1 MSDKK
6 LFFRKLGQGKPLIIL
21 HGLFGASDN
30 WLTIG
35 KSLSEH
41 FEVYLVDQRNHGQS
55 FHDHEHNFD
64 VMAEDLAN
72 FIKENSITQPI
83 VLGHSMGGKV
93 AMNYALSHPGK
104 VEKLIVVD
112 ISPRGYKVHHD
123 KILEGLKSIDLGS
136 LESRK
141 EADDQL
147 AKYVPNVGE
156 RQFLLKSLSRTGDG
170 FEWKINVAAIDNNI
184 GLIVGEIDGEPNP
197 VPTLFIDGENS
208 NYIRDI
214 DLPIIKKLFP
224 DSQVVTIKNAGHWVH
239 AEQPEAFLETLMAFL
254 SKQST

>member
-55 FHDHEHNFD
+55 FHDPAHNFD
-64 VMAEDLAN
+64 VMAEDLGK
-72 FIKENSITQPI
+72 FIKENNITQPI

-93 AMNYALSHPGK
+93 AMNYALNHPGK
-104 VEKLIVVD
+104 LDKLIVVD

-123 KILEGLKSIDLGS
+123 QILEGLKSIDLGS

-156 RQFLLKSLSRTGDG
+156 RQFLLKSLSRASDG

-224 DSQVVTIKNAGHWVH
+224 DSRVVTIKNAGHWVH

-254 SKQST
+254 S

>member
-1 MSDKK
+1 
-6 LFFRKLGQGKPLIIL
+6 
-21 HGLFGASDN
+21 
-30 WLTIG
+30 
-35 KSLSEH
+35 
-41 FEVYLVDQRNHGQS
+41 
-55 FHDHEHNFD
+55 
-64 VMAEDLAN
+64 MAEDLGN
-72 FIKENSITQPI
+72 FIKENNIAQPI

-104 VEKLIVVD
+104 LEKLIIVD
-112 ISPRGYKVHHD
+112 ISPRGYKIHHD
-123 KILEGLKSIDLGS
+123 QILEGLKSIDLGS

-254 SKQST
+254 S

>member
-55 FHDHEHNFD
+55 FHDPAHNFD
-64 VMAEDLAN
+64 VMAEDLGN
-72 FIKENSITQPI
+72 FITENNIAQPI

-104 VEKLIVVD
+104 LEKLIVVD
-112 ISPRGYKVHHD
+112 ISPSGYKVHHD

-136 LESRK
+136 MESRK

-147 AKYVPNVGE
+147 AKYVPNVSE
-156 RQFLLKSLSRTGDG
+156 RQFLLKSLSRTGAG
-170 FEWKINVAAIDNNI
+170 FEWKINVDAIDNNI

-197 VPTLFIDGENS
+197 VPALFIDGENS

-214 DLPIIKKLFP
+214 DFPIIKKLFP

-254 SKQST
+254 S

>member
-6 LFFRKLGQGKPLIIL
+6 LYFRKLGQGKPLIIL

-55 FHDHEHNFD
+55 FHDPVHNFD
-64 VMAEDLAN
+64 VMAEDLGN
-72 FIKENSITQPI
+72 FIKENNIAQPI

-104 VEKLIVVD
+104 LEKLIVVD

-123 KILEGLKSIDLGS
+123 QILEGLKSIDLGS

-184 GLIVGEIDGEPNP
+184 GLIVGKIEGEPNP

-254 SKQST
+254 S

>member
-55 FHDHEHNFD
+55 FHDPEHNFD

-72 FIKENSITQPI
+72 FIKENNITQPI

-93 AMNYALSHPGK
+93 AMNYALSHPGEL
-104 VEKLIVVD
+104 EKLIVVD

-123 KILEGLKSIDLGS
+123 QILKGLKSIDLGS
-136 LESRK
+136 LDSRK

-147 AKYVPNVGE
+147 AKYVPNLGE

-170 FEWKINVAAIDNNI
+170 FEWKINVAAIDINI

-197 VPTLFIDGENS
+197 VPALFIDGENS

-254 SKQST
+254 S

>member
-55 FHDHEHNFD
+55 FHDPEHNFD

-72 FIKENSITQPI
+72 FIKDNNITQPI

-93 AMNYALSHPGK
+93 AMNYALSHPGEL
-104 VEKLIVVD
+104 EKLIVVD

-123 KILEGLKSIDLGS
+123 QILEGLKSIDLSS
-136 LESRK
+136 LDSRK

-254 SKQST
+254 S

>member
-6 LFFRKLGQGKPLIIL
+6 LFFRKLGQGKALIIL

-55 FHDHEHNFD
+55 FHDPEHNFD
-64 VMAEDLAN
+64 VMAEDLGN
-72 FIKENSITQPI
+72 FIKENNIAQPI
-83 VLGHSMGGKV
+83 ILGHSMGGKV

-104 VEKLIVVD
+104 LEKLIIVD

-123 KILEGLKSIDLGS
+123 QILEGLKSIDLGS

-156 RQFLLKSLSRTGDG
+156 RQFLLKSLSRAGDG

-184 GLIVGEIDGEPNP
+184 GLIVGEIDGEPNT

-239 AEQPEAFLETLMAFL
+239 AEQPEAFLKTLMAFL
-254 SKQST
+254 S

>member
-6 LFFRKLGQGKPLIIL
+6 LFFRRLGQGKPLIIL

-30 WLTIG
+30 WLTVG

-55 FHDHEHNFD
+55 FHDPKHNFD
-64 VMAEDLAN
+64 VMAEDLGK
-72 FIKENSITQPI
+72 FIKENNITQPI

-93 AMNYALSHPGK
+93 AMNYALNHPGK
-104 VEKLIVVD
+104 LKKLIVVD

-123 KILEGLKSIDLGS
+123 QILEGLKSIDLAS

-214 DLPIIKKLFP
+214 DLPIIEALFP
-224 DSQVVTIKNAGHWVH
+224 NSKVVTIKNAGHWVH

-254 SKQST
+254 S

>member
-55 FHDHEHNFD
+55 FHDPAHNFD
-64 VMAEDLAN
+64 VMAEDLGN
-72 FIKENSITQPI
+72 FIKENNIAQPI

-104 VEKLIVVD
+104 LEKLIIVD
-112 ISPRGYKVHHD
+112 ISPRGYKIHHD
-123 KILEGLKSIDLGS
+123 QILEGLKSIDLGS

-254 SKQST
+254 S